1 MATIT
6 ISGMSFYA
14 HHGCFAEE
22 QTIGTH
28 FRADLTYTTD
38 TSRAELTDDIAQTVS
53 YLDVYQAVAQ
63 QMQQPSHL
71 LEHLARRILNAIL
84 AQFPAIQSAEVKVS
98 KLAPP
103 LGGQIESVSITLEA
117 HR

>member
-1 MATIT
+1 MATIA
-6 ISGMSFYA
+6 INGMSFYA

-22 QTIGTH
+22 QAIGTH

-38 TSRAELTDDIAQTVS
+38 TTLAEQSDNIDHTVS
-53 YLDVYQAVAQ
+53 YLDVYQVIAHE
-63 QMQQPSHL
+63 MNCPSHL
-71 LEHLARRILNAIL
+71 LEHVARRICDALMA
-84 AQFPAIQSAEVKVS
+84 AFPAIQSLAIKVY

-103 LGGQIESVSITLEA
+103 LGGQIDSVSVELEA